1 MRNAIFVIIGL
12 WTISSVS
19 QSAWTQ
25 KKGEAYLQVSYSTIG
40 DYSGIYGNP
49 DYASERKISDNT
61 LQFYGE
67 YGVSAMTTVVLG
79 MPFKL
84 LKAGSLVTPSANPLT
99 TRGSKNALGNVVVG
113 LKHRFP
119 IKDWVVSGQMTL
131 EAQTGTFDAG
141 SGLRTGYDTWM
152 ITPTLNIGKSFKGV
166 YVQGYTGFDLRF
178 RGYSSNFKLGAE
190 LGVRPMRPLLLIA
203 YINSSQSFKNGDI
216 QLPQSNLLTALY
228 VNDQEYVAYGLK
240 AIGEI
245 TPNFGLLFGYAGALS
260 GNNVPK
266 REVLSFGIYQKF

>member
-1 MRNAIFVIIGL
+1 MRNAVYIIIGF
-12 WTISSVS
+12 WAISSFS

-40 DYSGIYGNP
+40 DYSGIYGNA

-67 YGVSAMTTVVLG
+67 FGASEKTTLVLG
-79 MPFKL
+79 IPFKL
-84 LKAGSLVTPSANPLT
+84 LEAAALVTASANPVT
-99 TRGSKNALGNVVVG
+99 TSGSKNALGNVMVG

-119 IKDWVVSGQMTL
+119 IKDWIVSGQLTI
-131 EAQTGTFDAG
+131 EAETGTFDAQ
-141 SGLRTGYDTWM
+141 SGLRTGYDTWTL
-152 ITPTLNIGKSFKGV
+152 TPTLNLGKSFKGL
-166 YVQGYTGFDLRF
+166 YVQGYTGLDVRF
-178 RGYSSNFKLGAE
+178 NGYSSNFKLGAE
-190 LGVRPMRPLLLIA
+190 MGVRPVRPLLLIA
-203 YINSSQSFKNGDI
+203 YINSSISFRNGDI
-216 QLPQSNLLTALY
+216 QLSQSNLLTALY
-228 VNDQEYVAYGLK
+228 INDQEYVAYGMK

-266 REVLSFGIYQKF
+266 REVLSFGIFQKF